1 MGSIPFEIEPIA
13 DEQGNQIQAAGH
25 FISRKKV
32 IDATG
37 FANTDDKQKEPFK
50 KTWNKGTK

>member
-1 MGSIPFEIEPIA
+1 MGSIPFELEPIA

-37 FANTDDKQKEPFK
+37 FANTDDKHKEPLK
-50 KTWNKGTK
+50 KTLNKGTK